1 MASTAALAARRALAL
16 DRLRTAADVAQ
27 ARGQLAIGE
36 PASTKDAEINRIQ
49 WVEYAANVLEAL
61 NAQPAPQPQLQPEPE
76 PAAEDDETKTK
87 RKR

>member
-1 MASTAALAARRALAL
+1 MASTAAVAARRAQAL

-36 PASTKDAEINRIQ
+36 PATTKDAEIDRIQ
-49 WVEYAANVLEAL
+49 WVEYAASVLEAL
-61 NAQPAPQPQLQPEPE
+61 NATAVQTTPGAI
-76 PAAEDDETKTK
+76 EDSEAKTK

>member
-1 MASTAALAARRALAL
+1 MASTAAVAARRALAL

-36 PASTKDAEINRIQ
+36 PATTKDAEIDRIQ
-49 WVEYAANVLEAL
+49 WVEYAASVLEAL
-61 NAQPAPQPQLQPEPE
+61 NATAVQATPGAI
-76 PAAEDDETKTK
+76 EDSDAKQR